1 MPARMRF
8 PAQALEELRKLDPN
22 TAVSLRM
29 IRRLVNSGAVPS
41 VPVGTGNR
49 KLLNFDALLDYL
61 ESPVAGKPEQA
72 QGIRRINE
80 RRVV

>member
-8 PAQALEELRKLDPN
+8 PAQALDELSKLDPN

-61 ESPVAGKPEQA
+61 ESPHEEEQV
-72 QGIRRINE
+72 QGIRRIDE
-80 RRVV
+80 RACI